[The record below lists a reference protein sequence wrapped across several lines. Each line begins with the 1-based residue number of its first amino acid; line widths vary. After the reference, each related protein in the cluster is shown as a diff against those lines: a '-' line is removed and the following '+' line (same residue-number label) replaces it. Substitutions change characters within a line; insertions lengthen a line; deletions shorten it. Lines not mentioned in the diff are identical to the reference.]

1 MPPLP
6 PADRARLALANRQA
20 RSRLRSGVQQ
30 YVRMSWLG
38 LGSWRDDDVDR
49 WVADVVPR
57 VGAAQQTVAGLTAAF
72 IARSMGVA
80 PAEPIDVAGL
90 RGVPP
95 EEVYRRPATTLY
107 SGLAAGRSMG
117 DALQASANR
126 AVDIA
131 VTDVQ
136 LANTHQARASMTSAG
151 MQFYQRVL
159 VGPEDC
165 ALCMI
170 ASTQAYRT
178 GDLLPIHP
186 GCNCDVEPLAPDT
199 PRYEALD
206 GSDRVINPERLEK
219 THNMV
224 QSLTGG
230 SDRGGRDPDYRLL
243 IAVRDHGELGPT
255 LTFRHQRFTG
265 PDDL

>member
-1 MPPLP
+1 
-6 PADRARLALANRQA
+6 
-20 RSRLRSGVQQ
+20 
-30 YVRMSWLG
+30 MSWLG

-57 VGAAQQTVAGLTAAF
+57 VSAAQQTVAGLTAAF
-72 IARSMGVA
+72 IAQSMGVA
-80 PAEPIDVAGL
+80 PADPIDVAGV

-95 EEVYRRPATTLY
+95 AVVYRRPATTLY
-107 SGLAAGRSMG
+107 TGLAAGRSMG
-117 DALQASANR
+117 DALQAAAIR

-131 VTDVQ
+131 VTDLQ
-136 LANTHQARASMTSAG
+136 LANTHQARASMTAAG
-151 MQFYQRVL
+151 VQFYQRVL

-165 ALCMI
+165 ALCVI

-186 GCNCDVEPLAPDT
+186 GCNCDVEPLDPDT

-206 GSDRVINPERLEK
+206 GGDRVINPGLLED
-219 THNMV
+219 THARV
-224 QSLTGG
+224 AQFVGEA
-230 SDRGGRDPDYRLL
+230 DRGGRSPDYRQL
-243 IAVRDHGELGPT
+243 IVTREHGEYGPT
-255 LTFRHQRFTG
+255 LSWRSDRFTG